1 MNPVAWY
8 CAIPPA
14 TRGAIYSGFKSAIFT
29 CWSVFIAV
37 LLVGLGQGHC
47 QTFPDT
53 VRWIGTNWWTLFITL
68 FVQPSTYLRAKQGF
82 VQTQAGN
89 PAP

>member
-14 TRGAIYSGFKSAIFT
+14 TRGAIYSGLKSGVFT
-29 CWSVFIAV
+29 AWSVFVTV
-37 LLVGLGQGHC
+37 LCIGLGQGHC

-53 VRWIGTNWWTLFITL
+53 VSWIASNWWTLFITL
-68 FVQPSTYLRAKQGF
+68 FVQPSTYLRASQGSAA
-82 VQTQAGN
+82 VKAGN